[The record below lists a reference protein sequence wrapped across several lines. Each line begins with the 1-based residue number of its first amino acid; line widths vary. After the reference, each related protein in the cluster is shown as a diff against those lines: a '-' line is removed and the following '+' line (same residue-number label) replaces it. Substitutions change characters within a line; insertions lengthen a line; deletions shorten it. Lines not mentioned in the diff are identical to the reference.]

1 MSHRQ
6 NQTTGPFLLNLLPFW
21 NNRTGWDRARE
32 ETVEGN
38 DFSWTHF
45 TGHVFIKG
53 FKKAWRRHHRR
64 VLWSRFIIPLDD
76 ERSYLFITFVLCLR
90 WVGTCQPHLSLL
102 VIVCHTSLF
111 FSPSHPCLVIFV
123 RLMVSVA
130 SEGSRPRRVEWDLFW
145 FRCLCSSICIHLLCV
160 GVSGF
165 VRQRKGEEQIV
176 WRDLHRFLCV
186 KYVPHL
192 SGSPRAD
199 YLSNILMKWFHWNKA
214 FSH

>member
-1 MSHRQ
+1 MSRRQ
-6 NQTTGPFLLNLLPFW
+6 NQTTGPFLLNLLPLW
-21 NNRTGWDRARE
+21 NNRTGGTGRPRRRRRAMTSRE
-32 ETVEGN
+32 HISRAT
-38 DFSWTHF
+38 FSSR
-45 TGHVFIKG
+45 GSRKPD
-53 FKKAWRRHHRR
+53 ARHHRR

-76 ERSYLFITFVLCLR
+76 ERSYLFITFVLSLR

-145 FRCLCSSICIHLLCV
+145 FRCLCSSICIHLSCV

-165 VRQRKGEEQIV
+165 VRPRKGEGTDSVKRFAPVSVCEICSSSV
-176 WRDLHRFLCV
+176 W
-186 KYVPHL
+186 
-192 SGSPRAD
+192 
-199 YLSNILMKWFHWNKA
+199 
-214 FSH
+214 